1 VRPCRR
7 SLALTA
13 VLWLAAAAPPAA
25 ADVPAAAPQ
34 ISEPE
39 PLDQPPRRPSEK
51 RYESRGVRSKFCFGA
66 GLHVGVNSLRSK
78 RPLLGGAS
86 LHFRMKGVFGL
97 SLEYDFNRV
106 ATTPAATD
114 LGIRALHF
122 IPNLRASAVIY
133 PYRWR
138 MIGPFILGG
147 LGLDTGSNE
156 SRVNLQVGGGLEVT
170 FWRDRIALLGEFR
183 AFLPLPSDVEKH
195 KQRLS
200 ITGGHIPKTGTYYH
214 VDNFLFLLS
223 LRFYY

>member
-1 VRPCRR
+1 VHLRRR
-7 SLALTA
+7 SLALIPA
-13 VLWLAAAAPPAA
+13 VWLAVVALPAGA
-25 ADVPAAAPQ
+25 EVPAGAPR
-34 ISEPE
+34 IAEPE
-39 PLDQPPRRPSEK
+39 PLDQAPAPPSER
-51 RYESRGVRSKFCFGA
+51 RYESRGVRSKFCFGM

-86 LHFRMKGVFGL
+86 AHFRMKGIFGL

-106 ATTPAATD
+106 ATTPAAAD
-114 LGIRALHF
+114 LSIRALQF

-138 MIGPFILGG
+138 MIAPFILGG
-147 LGLDTGSNE
+147 LGVDTGST
-156 SRVNLQVGGGLEVT
+156 SPRANLQVGAGLEVT

-183 AFLPLPSDVEKH
+183 AFFPLPSDVQKH

-200 ITGGHIPKTGTYYH
+200 ITGGDIPKTGEYYQI
-214 VDNFLFLLS
+214 DNFLFLIG